1 MWDYN
6 KLFTDGNIIGIK
18 NCYRGKV
25 FNNAVNTTTSITW
38 LEGYKNEELSC
49 KNQYVDVDDKIKH
62 GYTTDFEIQYIIR
75 LDEHG
80 NVAEKIFDR
89 ERDIDSK
96 KMPELKDGIFIRIAE
111 KDNLSDDTLAYV
123 DLNKDKLIFQDGGH
137 ESVSRISKWN
147 FLKVVEVY
155 DEDCINFDTCRFH
168 KPIWRDFEYENYLE
182 KVNK

>member
-1 MWDYN
+1 MWDYD
-6 KLFTDGNIIGIK
+6 KLFADGNIIGIK
-18 NCYRGKV
+18 NSYENTIRNSVINAMCDMSWI
-25 FNNAVNTTTSITW
+25 NN
-38 LEGYKNEELSC
+38 YKNRELC
-49 KNQYVDVDDKIKH
+49 IKNAKTIE

-80 NVAEKIFDR
+80 NVSEKIFDR
-89 ERDIDSK
+89 ERDIDFK
-96 KMPELKDGIFIRIAE
+96 EMPELKDGIFIRIAE

-123 DLNKDKLIFQDGGH
+123 DLNKDRLIFQDGGH
-137 ESVSRISKWN
+137 ESVSGISKWN

>member
-6 KLFTDGNIIGIK
+6 KLFADGNIIGIK
-18 NCYRGKV
+18 NSYRNKIYNSV
-25 FNNAVNTTTSITW
+25 IDTNMIWFDN
-38 LEGYKNEELSC
+38 YKNEGLCYKEV
-49 KNQYVDVDDKIKH
+49 YVNEDKEIIE

-80 NVAEKIFDR
+80 NVVEKIFDR
-89 ERDIDSK
+89 ERDLDSK
-96 KMPELKDGIFIRIAE
+96 KMPELKDGIFIRITE

-123 DLNKDKLIFQDGGH
+123 DLNKDRLIFQDGGH
-137 ESVSRISKWN
+137 ESVSGISKWN